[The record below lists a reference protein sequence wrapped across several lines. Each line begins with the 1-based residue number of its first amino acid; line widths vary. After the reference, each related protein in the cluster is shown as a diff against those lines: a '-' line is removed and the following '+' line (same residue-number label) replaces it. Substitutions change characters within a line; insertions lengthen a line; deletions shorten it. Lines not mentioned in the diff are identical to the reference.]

1 MLVRTVVKIW
11 EVFEM
16 YLREKGLMFQ
26 FPMIVLGRSWSA
38 ARKGGSGA
46 TGDRDRKP
54 EGDNSDG
61 WTTVGG
67 R

>member
-1 MLVRTVVKIW
+1 
-11 EVFEM
+11 M

-38 ARKGGSGA
+38 ARKGGNGA
-46 TGDRDRKP
+46 TGNR
-54 EGDNSDG
+54 DG

-67 R
+67 RYLYLGTYEIILVKLAVR

>member
-1 MLVRTVVKIW
+1 
-11 EVFEM
+11 M